1 MTWLTSLNARLSR
14 WALYVAVAALLSIV
28 AVVFYG
34 VVMRYLFHSAPP
46 WMEQVALIL
55 VITVAM
61 SAASVTVRE
70 DGHIGMDSLVIILPE
85 SVQKVIG
92 VIVGLLTITF
102 GVILFWGSL
111 EMAMAV
117 DDNMIPTLGIPES
130 VRYAPCVIAGVLIVL
145 FAVEQLIAMHQ
156 GKEVVK
162 SWH

>member
-1 MTWLTSLNARLSR
+1 MNWLTSLNARLSR
-14 WALYVAVAALLSIV
+14 WALYIAVTALLSIV

-34 VVMRYLFHSAPP
+34 VVMRYVFHNAPP

-70 DGHIGMDSLVIILPE
+70 DGHIGMDSLVIMLPE
-85 SVQKVIG
+85 AGQRLVG
-92 VIVGLLTITF
+92 VIVGLLTISF
-102 GVILFWGSL
+102 GVILFIGSL
-111 EMAMAV
+111 QMALAV
-117 DDNMIPTLGIPES
+117 TDNMIPTLGIPES
-130 VRYAPCVIAGVLIVL
+130 TRYAPCIVAGVLIVL
-145 FAVEQLIAMHQ
+145 FAIEQLLAMLQ

>member
-1 MTWLTSLNARLSR
+1 MSWLTSLNARLSR
-14 WALYVAVAALLSIV
+14 WALYIAVTALLSIV
-28 AVVFYG
+28 CVVFYG
-34 VVMRYLFHSAPP
+34 VVMRYVFHSAPP
-46 WMEQVALIL
+46 WMEQIALIL

-61 SAASVTVRE
+61 SAAAVTVRE

-85 SVQKVIG
+85 KVQTAIG

-102 GVILFWGSL
+102 GCILFYGSL

-130 VRYAPCVIAGVLIVL
+130 VRYAPCIVAGVLIVL
-145 FAVEQLIAMHQ
+145 FAIEQLIAMLQ

>member
-1 MTWLTSLNARLSR
+1 MSWLTSLNARLSR
-14 WALYVAVAALLSIV
+14 WALYVAVAALLGIV

-34 VVMRYLFHSAPP
+34 VVMRYVFHNAPP

-130 VRYAPCVIAGVLIVL
+130 VRYLPCVIAGVLIVL
-145 FAVEQLIAMHQ
+145 FSIEQLIAMTT